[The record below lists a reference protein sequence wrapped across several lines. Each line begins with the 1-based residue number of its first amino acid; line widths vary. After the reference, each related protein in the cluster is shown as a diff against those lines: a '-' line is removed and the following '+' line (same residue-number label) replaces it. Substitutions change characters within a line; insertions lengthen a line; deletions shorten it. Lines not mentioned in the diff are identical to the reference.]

1 MPTVFM
7 AIFFFKSTVRGLL
20 IDFLYK
26 KKETNLKW
34 NTRAETHH

>member
-7 AIFFFKSTVRGLL
+7 ANLFFKSTVRGHL
-20 IDFLYK
+20 IDFLY